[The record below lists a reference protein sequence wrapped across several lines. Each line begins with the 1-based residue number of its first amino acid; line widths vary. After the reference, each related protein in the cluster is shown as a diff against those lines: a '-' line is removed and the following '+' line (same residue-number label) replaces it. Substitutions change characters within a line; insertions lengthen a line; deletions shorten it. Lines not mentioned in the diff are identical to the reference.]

1 MSLLT
6 KKSLIAASLEATVG
20 TAETLDA
27 GDSVFIATNPTLIPE
42 ADEHARMAPG
52 TLSPLA
58 DVIGARRGTASFEI
72 EMQGKGEA
80 GSPAWAEV
88 FLPAIGMYLDTATWK
103 LVSGAPG
110 DAATTSRTV
119 TVAQYVDGMRMLIAG
134 SMASSARIVLENGM
148 PPKLVLDLLG
158 KYSAVAD
165 VTMLAPTLPSVVPA
179 RCNSLTLTIGAVPL
193 RCNRIEIDF
202 GLETVLRQ
210 DVTEA
215 SGYFASCITGRRIVV
230 NVEPEAELVATRD
243 DYGIWLAGTLAAV
256 SIVVGTA
263 ANNTFTIA
271 IPKAQRLQVRPG
283 DRDGVMTTSMQ
294 LLATR
299 SAANDDEMTLAFT

>member
-1 MSLLT
+1 MSLLS
-6 KKSLIAASLEATVG
+6 KKSLIAASLEAAVG

-27 GDSVFIATNPTLIPE
+27 GDSVFIATNPTITPE
-42 ADEHARMAPG
+42 ADEHPRQAPG

-72 EMQGKGEA
+72 EMQGKGSA

-110 DAATTSRTV
+110 TESTTSRTV
-119 TVAQYVDGMRMLIAG
+119 TVAQYVDGMRMLLAG
-134 SMASSARIVLENGM
+134 AMASSARIVLENGM
-148 PPKLVLDLLG
+148 PPKLALDLIG
-158 KYSAVAD
+158 KYSAVSDA
-165 VTMLAPTLPSVVPA
+165 TMLAPTLPSIVPT
-179 RCNSLTLTIGAVPL
+179 RCNSLTLTIGAKAL

-210 DVTEA
+210 DVAEA
-215 SGYFASCITGRRIVV
+215 SGYFAGCITGRRIVV
-230 NVEPEAELVATRD
+230 NVEPEAALVATRD
-243 DYGIWLAGTLAAV
+243 DYGLWLAGTLEAV
-256 SIVVGTA
+256 SIVVGTVQY
-263 ANNTFTIA
+263 NTFTIA

-283 DRDGVMTTSMQ
+283 DREGVMTTSMSI
-294 LLATR
+294 LATR
-299 SAANDDEMTLAFT
+299 NAANDDEMTLAFS